1 MTANAEVPT
10 RPQASSAPAPRKD
23 IQGLRA
29 LAVGLVVLYHLWPG
43 KISGGYIGVDV
54 FLVISGYLITS
65 HLLKKPPR
73 NGRDLWKFWARRLRR
88 LLPAALVVL
97 TATAVAV
104 RLVAPSTM
112 WEQTSQQIIA
122 SALYVQNWAL
132 AAGSVNYMTGGTVD
146 SPVQHFWSLSVEEQ
160 FYLVWPLLILGV
172 AWVVARRTGKRTTRQ
187 GNATGSPAAGDA
199 NNDAANLAN
208 VRLARTVIG
217 AVVVISLAFSIW
229 FTAIEPAAAYFIT
242 PTRIWELA
250 LGGFAAT
257 FSTMG
262 ARKPDS
268 KAAVILAW
276 TGIAAVFAAAY
287 WYTGSTPFP
296 GVAALLPVAGTAVV
310 ILAGTDHQLSPT
322 GFLRHGPIQWLGD
335 VSYSVYLWH
344 WPLIALL
351 PFVSNGSLGM
361 LDKAAILVA
370 TLVLAG
376 LSKVH
381 VEDRFRFAK
390 PQAPL
395 RQSYQ
400 FAAVGMMAVV
410 VLGSLQW
417 TEAEVRKEKAE
428 QELAAVEKKDKPCLG
443 AAALVK
449 GPPECEVDPDGKV
462 VPEPELAKKDKAKIP
477 EQECFAEGR
486 YDERLSCSFGS
497 GDKEIAL
504 VGNSH
509 ARHWL
514 PALRDLAEEK
524 NWTIDTYIISRCT
537 ATDAK
542 QQFDTEKKS
551 QDCYDWGQWAQEQ
564 TKGDKYDLVI
574 TSERQASPIVGHSLA
589 DGGPAAVEGY
599 ESYLK
604 EWANAGTNVLAI
616 KDPTYPGMDVPECV
630 AKNPNDHTACSG
642 TPEDWKVE
650 DPLVQAVKNVDRKNI
665 NFTSF
670 DDLVCAPDRC
680 RGVNG
685 GVMTYYDSSHLTAT
699 YVKTMAPYM
708 AEPIEKALK
717 R

>member
-1 MTANAEVPT
+1 MTASAEVPAK
-10 RPQASSAPAPRKD
+10 PQPASQPAAPSGPRKD

-29 LAVGLVVLYHLWPG
+29 LAVALVVLFHLWPG

-54 FLVISGYLITS
+54 FLVISGYLITA

-73 NGRDLWKFWARRLRR
+73 TGHDLWKFWARRLRR

-97 TATAVAV
+97 AVTAVAV
-104 RLVAPSTM
+104 RLVAPSTL
-112 WEQTSQQIIA
+112 WAEISKQIIA
-122 SALYVQNWAL
+122 SAIYVQNWAL
-132 AAGSVNYMTGGTVD
+132 AAGSVNYMESD
-146 SPVQHFWSLSVEEQ
+146 AMESPVQHFWSLSVEEQ
-160 FYLVWPLLILGV
+160 FYLVWPLLILAV
-172 AWVVARRTGKRTTRQ
+172 AWVVARRRSR
-187 GNATGSPAAGDA
+187 AGAGRDPEA
-199 NNDAANLAN
+199 ENLAN
-208 VRLARTVIG
+208 IRLARTVIG

-229 FTAIEPAAAYFIT
+229 FTAIEPASAYFIT

-250 LGGFAAT
+250 AGGFIAT
-257 FSTMG
+257 FATMS
-262 ARKPDS
+262 ARNPNS
-268 KAAVILAW
+268 RVGVVLSWA
-276 TGIAAVFAAAY
+276 GIAAVFAAAY
-287 WYTGSTPFP
+287 WYTSATPFP

-310 ILAGTDHQLSPT
+310 ILAGSDHPLSPT
-322 GFLRHGPIQWLGD
+322 GFLKHGPIQWLGD

-351 PFVSNGSLGM
+351 PYVSNGSLGM
-361 LDKAAILVA
+361 LDKAVILVA
-370 TLVLAG
+370 TFVLAG

-390 PQAPL
+390 PHAPL

-400 FAAVGMMAVV
+400 FAAIGMIAVV
-410 VLGSLQW
+410 LLGSLQW
-417 TEAEVRKEKAE
+417 TEAEVRKEAAE
-428 QELAAVEKKDKPCLG
+428 QELAAVEDKKTPCLG

-462 VPEPELAKKDKAKIP
+462 VPEPELAKTDKADINEEK
-477 EQECFAEGR
+477 CFPEGR
-486 YDERLSCSFGS
+486 YDKKLSCSFGS
-497 GDKEIAL
+497 GDTEIAL

-514 PALRDLAEEK
+514 PALRELADEK
-524 NWTIDTYIISRCT
+524 GWTIDTYIISKCT

-551 QDCYDWGQWAQEQ
+551 QDCYEWGQWAQEQ

-574 TSERQASPIVGHSLA
+574 TSERQSAPIVGHSLA
-589 DGGPAAVEGY
+589 DSGPAAVEGY

-604 EWANAGTNVLAI
+604 EWAKAGTNVLAI
-616 KDPTYPGMDVPECV
+616 KDPTYPGIDVPECV
-630 AKNPNDHTACSG
+630 AKNPENQTACSG
-642 TPEDWKVE
+642 SSQDWKVHS
-650 DPLVQAVKNVDRKNI
+650 DPLIQAVKNIDRKNI
-665 NFTSF
+665 NHTSF

-685 GVMTYYDSSHLTAT
+685 GVITYFDSSHLSAT
-699 YVKTMAPYM
+699 YVETMAPYM
-708 AEPIEKALK
+708 AKTFEKALQ